1 MGSLLKIR
9 ITWFSMIKTK
19 PRQWATIVAVGI
31 LPRKWIQYHTFKEH
45 IYRITPTL
53 PGVNLNITD
62 LLSRITT
69 INPNKASDPDLIA
82 PQDLYLIGEGSVEG
96 LFTVF
101 RQSLRNSTVPSQ
113 WKVFRM
119 LTTHK
124 KGNKTDRGKYR
135 GLPSKLMEGLV
146 CESVDSFTTDT
157 GHLNDNQWSFRRD
170 RSTEELLIYLA
181 ETRKA
186 ALDKRKVVFVVYTD
200 FQKAF
205 DTVSHEILIYKLQ
218 AMGFRGNSL

>member
-1 MGSLLKIR
+1 M
-9 ITWFSMIKTK
+9 
-19 PRQWATIVAVGI
+19 
-31 LPRKWIQYHTFKEH
+31 
-45 IYRITPTL
+45 
-53 PGVNLNITD
+53 
-62 LLSRITT
+62 
-69 INPNKASDPDLIA
+69 
-82 PQDLYLIGEGSVEG
+82 
-96 LFTVF
+96 
-101 RQSLRNSTVPSQ
+101 
-113 WKVFRM
+113 
-119 LTTHK
+119 
-124 KGNKTDRGKYR
+124 
-135 GLPSKLMEGLV
+135 